1 MSLRKY
7 ITSKVFLR
15 QVAIAL
21 TLVVLLVV
29 LVLNLL
35 SFITNHGQEIIVPN
49 LANMTMDQVEKK
61 LEDLDLDYVVLDT
74 IDYNEE
80 FAKFGVVL
88 QEPKPGSKVKEN
100 RKIYLKINND
110 SYAYV
115 ELPDMIEKTFRQV
128 EPNLKVLGLEL
139 GEVTYKPYLGK
150 DMVLEMRINGKL
162 VKPGTKVMKTTKI
175 DLVLGDGKI
184 GFEEESQDS
193 LQSNYDKE

>member
-7 ITSKVFLR
+7 ISSKVFLR

-61 LEDLDLDYVVLDT
+61 LEDLDLEYVVLDT

-115 ELPDMIEKTFRQV
+115 VLPDMIEKTFRQV
-128 EPNLKVLGLEL
+128 EPNLRVLGLEL

-193 LQSNYDKE
+193 LQRYYDNE